1 MSSDVVLTAA
11 LRNNLL
17 SLQNTQKL
25 IDQTQL
31 RLATGLK
38 VNSALDNAQNFFA
51 AQSLSNRASD
61 LSRLLDGIGQSI
73 QTIKAADNAVSSLLN
88 LVEQADSVATQA
100 RDALAGGSAEA
111 RVTGNRDL
119 SGETN
124 VTAINGIAN
133 GDTIV
138 ISVTDPDSTTAGS
151 LIDFDTGNAGQQD
164 LTITFNTNDSIE
176 QIIAE
181 INDNNNLTERVVEAR
196 LDSEGNLEIKSL
208 NGGDTRINFVTA
220 AATDAANLGLAQALG
235 FGDQALI
242 RADGGNGTNNVE
254 VTALSS
260 PSLTSFALYEASGNL
275 AERSDLISAL
285 TDSAGTALNTGIN
298 NAGDT
303 FSIGINGG
311 SAVSF
316 TLNAATI
323 QSFID
328 TINTNTSLN
337 ELVQASFDDL
347 TGEITIRAIDSSV
360 QTVQIGFTG
369 NAANDALNI
378 GFGTHSLVTGTAAN
392 AQIENVLLGSAA
404 GELATL
410 EEEYNNILSQI
421 DALVGDAGYRGTNL
435 LNGDDLTTFF
445 NEDRSSSLVTDGVV
459 FTSGGLGIT
468 EGNFGRIESVDD
480 AITQIREATDTI
492 RSFGNSIAND
502 LAIIQTRE
510 DFTKNTINN
519 LEEGSDKLTVA
530 DQNEEGANLL
540 ALQTRQTL
548 GVTSLALASQSQQ
561 AVLRLF

>member
-548 GVTSLALASQSQQ
+548 GVTSLALASQDRKS
-561 AVLRLF
+561 VV

>member
-119 SGETN
+119 SGEAN

-138 ISVTDPDSTTAGS
+138 ISVTDPDSTTAGT

-347 TGEITIRAIDSSV
+347 SGEITIRAIDSSV

>member
-17 SLQNTQKL
+17 SLQNTQSL

-51 AQSLSNRASD
+51 AQSLNNRASD

-73 QTIKAADNAVSSLLN
+73 QTIQAADDGVTSLLN

-100 RDALAGGSAEA
+100 RDALSGGQAEA
-111 RVTGNRDL
+111 RVNGTRDL
-119 SGETN
+119 SGTAD
-124 VTAINGIAN
+124 VTALNGIAN

-138 ISVTDPDSTTAGS
+138 ISVTDPDSATAGA
-151 LIDFDTGNAGQQD
+151 LVDFDTGNGGQQD

-176 QIIAE
+176 QIVAE
-181 INDNNNLTERVVEAR
+181 INDNNNLTDRKVEAR
-196 LDSEGNLEIKSL
+196 LDDEGQLEIKSL
-208 NGGDTRINFVTA
+208 NGGDVSINFVSA
-220 AATDAANLGLAQALG
+220 AATDAGNLGLAQALG

-242 RADGGNGTNNVE
+242 RADGGNGTNDVSLT
-254 VTALSS
+254 VLAS
-260 PSLTSFALYEASGNL
+260 PSLSSFALYEAAGDI

-285 TDSAGTALNTGIN
+285 TDSSGTALNTGIN
-298 NAGDT
+298 AAGDT

-311 SAVSF
+311 TAVSF
-316 TLNAATI
+316 TLNGATI

-337 ELVQASFDDL
+337 TLVEATFDDDS
-347 TGEITIRAIDSSV
+347 GQIQIRAVDSSV
-360 QTVQIGFTG
+360 NSVQIGFQGAT
-369 NAANDALNI
+369 ANDSLNI
-378 GFGTHSLVTGTAAN
+378 GFGTTALTSATAAN
-392 AQIENVLLGSAA
+392 SQIENLVLGSAA
-404 GELATL
+404 GDLADL
-410 EEEYNNILSQI
+410 ESEYDNILSQI
-421 DALVGDAGYRGTNL
+421 DALVADAGYRGTNL

-445 NEDRSSSLVTDGVV
+445 NEDRTSSL
-459 FTSGGLGIT
+459 IT
-468 EGNFGRIESVDD
+468 EGVTFTASGLDISEANFGRIDSVDG
-480 AITQIREATDTI
+480 ALAEVLAATDTV
-492 RSFGNSIAND
+492 RAFGNSIAND

-510 DFTKNTINN
+510 DFTTNTINN
-519 LEEGSDKLTVA
+519 LEEGADRLIVA

-548 GVTSLALASQSQQ
+548 GVTSLSLASQSQQ